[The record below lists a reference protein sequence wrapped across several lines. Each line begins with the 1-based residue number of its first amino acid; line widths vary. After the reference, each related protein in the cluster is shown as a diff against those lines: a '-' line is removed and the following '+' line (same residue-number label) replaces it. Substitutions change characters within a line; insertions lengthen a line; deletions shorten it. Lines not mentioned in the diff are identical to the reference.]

1 MTSGMDLPPRDTL
14 EDLARNSLGWDRARA
29 RQTRVVDLRAALA
42 AAGGG
47 SRKEEE
53 EDSKEDPSG
62 KKETI
67 VSILH
72 PGSRCSRDGAGAG
85 DDEDDRLTEI
95 GDPPPRSDGGCT
107 GASTTTTTT
116 PPLPRP
122 PPPVPR
128 RRIVVG
134 DVLASGGIGPLE
146 DLCRQ
151 LVTSTG
157 ETVRRRDLVE
167 EEQKRIGT
175 ERRPGASPS
184 GGDLAVDI
192 ALEDLSAQVARRLRK
207 LRRIADKVSVH
218 VQERLKAR
226 GELLGLLRQLRSPD
240 LGCPE
245 FVDVEEERDVGGVGG
260 VGAEDDR
267 YPAGEGGD
275 LDPALALLD
284 DEVARLGSLA
294 VLLRTG
300 DDVVAAAAAAEEDAG
315 PVLSRATAH

>member
-1 MTSGMDLPPRDTL
+1 MTSGMDLHPRDTL

-42 AAGGG
+42 AAGSG
-47 SRKEEE
+47 SRKEEEE

-107 GASTTTTTT
+107 DASTTTTTTTTT
-116 PPLPRP
+116 PPLPSP

-134 DVLASGGIGPLE
+134 DVLASGDIGPLE

-192 ALEDLSAQVARRLRK
+192 ALEDLSTQVARRLRK

-245 FVDVEEERDVGGVGG
+245 FVDVEEERDVGGVG
-260 VGAEDDR
+260 AEDDR

-300 DDVVAAAAAAEEDAG
+300 DDVVAAAAGED
-315 PVLSRATAH
+315 